1 MRDPV
6 SWYLIERGWLVLS
19 VEGERLGHV
28 TEVDAEPAR
37 DIFDGIEYRHA
48 VLERVRYVPS
58 EHVELIVEGEV
69 TLSLTAEQA
78 DRLRPRGQM

>member
-1 MRDPV
+1 VSDPV

-19 VEGERLGHV
+19 AEGERLGHV
-28 TEVDAEPAR
+28 TALDAEPAR

-48 VLERVRYVPS
+48 VLEHVRYVPS
-58 EHVELIVEGEV
+58 EHVEQIVEGEV

-78 DRLRPRGQM
+78 ERLGPRRSS